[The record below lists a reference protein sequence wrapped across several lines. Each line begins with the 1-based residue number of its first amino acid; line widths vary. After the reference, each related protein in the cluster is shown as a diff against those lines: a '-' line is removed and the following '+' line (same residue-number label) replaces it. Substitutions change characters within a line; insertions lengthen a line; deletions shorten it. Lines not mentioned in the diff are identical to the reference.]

1 MGCGNS
7 KEKIEDEMI
16 KLKFQRAQ
24 IQMEKKN
31 QIKILEG
38 LEKKKITEQVIPDF
52 ISLKPERQD
61 KKLLTETKKKPD
73 KSNNKNKKE
82 NKEKASPDNK
92 DRTKSV
98 KNKNKKTESTG
109 IEYKKNGKAK
119 IRKKTK

>member
-24 IQMEKKN
+24 IQMERKN

-38 LEKKKITEQVIPDF
+38 LEKKKITEPVIPDF

-92 DRTKSV
+92 TRTKSV

-109 IEYKKNGKAK
+109 IESKKNGKAK